1 MSVHCSPVTIFS
13 SGVTL
18 LLVRTATQTD
28 DVGVLSN
35 ARHSFEL
42 QDDPDIEELEE
53 RREIISDK
61 LKALASSLYTYSARV
76 YVKSYSNL
84 VFTDNRSREKRF
96 AFRMEIDDIDDA
108 IAAKCSQKRSEV
120 RLLPQV
126 VLSILRISRLLWV

>member
-1 MSVHCSPVTIFS
+1 M
-13 SGVTL
+13 
-18 LLVRTATQTD
+18 
-28 DVGVLSN
+28 LSN

-84 VFTDNRSREKRF
+84 VFTDNR
-96 AFRMEIDDIDDA
+96 
-108 IAAKCSQKRSEV
+108 EV
-120 RLLPQV
+120 EQR
-126 VLSILRISRLLWV
+126 RISEFKSGDKICQISE